1 MGYLDCRD
9 TQASQENPELQEHQD
24 RRAFLVTFLEQQ
36 QGPEGMLASLA
47 FQGWKVHQ
55 EIKEY
60 QELEVTASS
69 DKERFA

>member
-36 QGPEGMLASLA
+36 QGPEGMPASLA
-47 FQGWKVHQ
+47 FQG
-55 EIKEY
+55 
-60 QELEVTASS
+60 
-69 DKERFA
+69 